1 MSNNVRTKLELLEN
15 GPSMPRKQS
24 RKRKPSKKKEQV
36 LESKIK
42 EVNDV
47 EAVPLEE
54 QNVIFKP
61 NEGPQTDFLAAGERE
76 VLYGGSAGGGK
87 SYAMLADPL
96 RYMGHSSFSGLLLRH
111 TTEELRELIFK
122 SKEIYP
128 QIWKG
133 IKWSERK
140 MQWEAPSGARLWMS
154 YLDRDDDV
162 LRYQGLAFSWIGF
175 DELTQWSTPYA
186 WNYMRSRLRS
196 VAQDLPVYMRATTN
210 PGGPGHQWVK
220 KMFIDPAPYGRSFN
234 ATDIESGNVLSY
246 PKGHSKAGQ
255 ALFKRRFIPA
265 RLSDNPYLSAQGD
278 YEAMLLSLPEHQRKQ
293 LLEGDWDIKE
303 GAAFTEF
310 DRNIHVVEPFSIPR
324 NWVKFRSCDYGYG
337 SYSGVLWFAVSPDE
351 QIIVYRELYT
361 SKVLAA
367 DLADMILDAEADDG
381 NIKYGVLDSSLW
393 HKRGDTGPSL
403 AEQMT
408 MRGCRFRPSDRSKG
422 SRISGKN
429 EIHRRLQVDEF
440 TEEPRLVFFNTCTN
454 TVSQLPSIPLDKKNP
469 EDVDTRSEDHL
480 YDALRYGIM
489 SRPRFSIFD
498 YDPMGVP
505 SSSMPVADST
515 FGY

>member
-1 MSNNVRTKLELLEN
+1 L
-15 GPSMPRKQS
+15 
-24 RKRKPSKKKEQV
+24 KKKELVQEPSIQV
-36 LESKIK
+36 
-42 EVNDV
+42 VADV
-47 EAVPLEE
+47 EAMPVEE
-54 QNVIFKP
+54 QNIVFKP
-61 NEGPQTDFLAAGERE
+61 NVGPQTDFLAAGERE

-96 RYMGHSSFSGLLLRH
+96 RYMGHPSFSGLLLRH
-111 TTEELRELIFK
+111 TTEELRELIYK

-220 KMFIDPAPYGRSFN
+220 KMFIDPAPYGKQFN

-246 PKGHSKAGQ
+246 PKGHTKSGQ
-255 ALFKRRFIPA
+255 PLFKRRFIPA

-278 YEAMLLSLPEHQRKQ
+278 YETMLLSLPEHQRKQ
-293 LLEGDWDIKE
+293 LLDGDWDIKE
-303 GAAFTEF
+303 GAAFSEF
-310 DRNIHVVEPFSIPR
+310 DRNIHVIEPFAIPR
-324 NWVKFRSCDYGYG
+324 NWVKFRACDYGYG

-351 QIIVYRELYT
+351 QIIIYRELYC
-361 SKVLAA
+361 SKVLAT

-408 MRGCRFRPSDRSKG
+408 MKGCRFRPSDRSKG
-422 SRISGKN
+422 SRVSGKN

-440 TEEPRLVFFNTCTN
+440 TEEPRLVFFNSCTN
-454 TVSQLPSIPLDKKNP
+454 TISQLPALPLDKKNP

-498 YDPMGVP
+498 YDPMGRP
-505 SSSMPVADST
+505 SSSMPMADST

>member
-1 MSNNVRTKLELLEN
+1 MSNNVRTKLELSEN
-15 GPSMPRKQS
+15 GLSMPRRQS
-24 RKRKPSKKKEQV
+24 KRRKPSKKKDSVQKPSVVEV
-36 LESKIK
+36 ERVDDEES
-42 EVNDV
+42 
-47 EAVPLEE
+47 L
-54 QNVIFKP
+54 NVVFKP
-61 NEGPQTDFLAAGERE
+61 NTGPQTQFLAAGERE

-96 RYMGHSSFSGLLLRH
+96 RYMGHPSFSGLLLRH

-122 SKEIYP
+122 SKEMYP

-196 VAQDLPVYMRATTN
+196 TAHDLPVYMRATTN

-220 KMFIDPAPYGRSFN
+220 KMFIDPAPYGKQFD

-324 NWVKFRSCDYGYG
+324 NWVKFRACDYGYG

-351 QIIVYRELYT
+351 QIIIYRELYC
-361 SKVLAA
+361 SKVLAT

-403 AEQMT
+403 AEQMI
-408 MRGCRFRPSDRSKG
+408 MKGCRFRPSDRSKG
-422 SRISGKN
+422 SRVSGKN
-429 EIHRRLQVDEF
+429 EIHRRLQIDEF
-440 TEEPRLVFFNTCTN
+440 TEAPRLVFFNTCTN
-454 TVSQLPSIPLDKKNP
+454 MVSQLPALPLDKKNP
-469 EDVDTRSEDHL
+469 EDVDTRAEDHL

-498 YDPMGVP
+498 YDPMGRP
-505 SSSMPVADST
+505 SNSMPMADST

>member
-1 MSNNVRTKLELLEN
+1 L
-15 GPSMPRKQS
+15 
-24 RKRKPSKKKEQV
+24 KKKEQV
-36 LESKIK
+36 QEPSIR
-42 EVNDV
+42 EVDDV
-47 EAVPLEE
+47 EAVPVEE
-54 QNVIFKP
+54 QNIVFRP
-61 NEGPQTDFLAAGERE
+61 NKGPQTEFLAAGERE

-96 RYMGHSSFSGLLLRH
+96 RYMGHPSFSGLLLRH

-122 SKEIYP
+122 SKEIFP

-196 VAQDLPVYMRATTN
+196 VAQDLPVFMRATTN

-220 KMFIDPAPYGRSFN
+220 KMFIDPAPYGRSFD

-246 PKGHSKAGQ
+246 PKGHNKAGQ

-278 YEAMLLSLPEHQRKQ
+278 YEAMLLSLPEHQRRQ

-303 GAAFTEF
+303 GAAFPEF
-310 DRNIHVVEPFSIPR
+310 DRNIHAIEPFNIPR

-351 QIIVYRELYT
+351 QIIIYRELYT
-361 SKVLAA
+361 SKVLAT
-367 DLADMILDAEADDG
+367 DLADMILELEANDG
-381 NIKYGVLDSSLW
+381 GMRYGVLDSSLW
-393 HKRGDTGPSL
+393 HKRGDTGPS
-403 AEQMT
+403 
-408 MRGCRFRPSDRSKG
+408 
-422 SRISGKN
+422 
-429 EIHRRLQVDEF
+429 
-440 TEEPRLVFFNTCTN
+440 
-454 TVSQLPSIPLDKKNP
+454 
-469 EDVDTRSEDHL
+469 
-480 YDALRYGIM
+480 
-489 SRPRFSIFD
+489 
-498 YDPMGVP
+498 
-505 SSSMPVADST
+505 
-515 FGY
+515 

>member
-1 MSNNVRTKLELLEN
+1 VRE
-15 GPSMPRKQS
+15 P
-24 RKRKPSKKKEQV
+24 
-36 LESKIK
+36 KIQ
-42 EVNDV
+42 EVDDI
-47 EAVPLEE
+47 EAVPVEE

-61 NEGPQTDFLAAGERE
+61 NAGPQTEFLAAGERE

-96 RYMGHSSFSGLLLRH
+96 RYMGHPSFSGLLLRH

-122 SKEIYP
+122 SKELYP

-220 KMFIDPAPYGRSFN
+220 KMFIDPAPYGRKFD
-234 ATDIESGNVLSY
+234 ATDIESGNVLTY

-265 RLSDNPYLSAQGD
+265 RLSDNPYLAEQGD
-278 YEAMLLSLPEHQRKQ
+278 YEAI
-293 LLEGDWDIKE
+293 EGDWDIKE

-310 DRNIHVVEPFSIPR
+310 DRNIHVIEPFSIPR

-351 QIIVYRELYT
+351 QIVVYRELYC
-361 SKVLAA
+361 SKVLAT
-367 DLADMILDAEADDG
+367 DLADMILDAEAEDG

-403 AEQMT
+403 AEQMI
-408 MRGCRFRPSDRSKG
+408 MKGCRWRPSDRSKG
-422 SRISGKN
+422 SRVSGKN

-454 TVSQLPSIPLDKKNP
+454 AISQLPAIPLDKRNP
-469 EDVDTRSEDHL
+469 EDVDTRAEDHL

-498 YDPMGVP
+498 YDPMGKP

>member
-1 MSNNVRTKLELLEN
+1 
-15 GPSMPRKQS
+15 
-24 RKRKPSKKKEQV
+24 
-36 LESKIK
+36 
-42 EVNDV
+42 
-47 EAVPLEE
+47 
-54 QNVIFKP
+54 
-61 NEGPQTDFLAAGERE
+61 
-76 VLYGGSAGGGK
+76 
-87 SYAMLADPL
+87 
-96 RYMGHSSFSGLLLRH
+96 
-111 TTEELRELIFK
+111 
-122 SKEIYP
+122 
-128 QIWKG
+128 
-133 IKWSERK
+133 

-220 KMFIDPAPYGRSFN
+220 KMFIDPAPYGRKFD
-234 ATDIESGNVLSY
+234 ATDIESGNVLTY

-265 RLSDNPYLSAQGD
+265 RLSDNPYLAEQGD

-310 DRNIHVVEPFSIPR
+310 DRNIHVIEPFSIPR

-351 QIIVYRELYT
+351 QIVVYRELYC
-361 SKVLAA
+361 SKVLAT
-367 DLADMILDAEADDG
+367 DLADMILDAEAEDG

-403 AEQMT
+403 AEQMI
-408 MRGCRFRPSDRSKG
+408 MKGCRWRPSDRSKG
-422 SRISGKN
+422 SRVSGKN

-454 TVSQLPSIPLDKKNP
+454 AISQLPAIPLDKRNP
-469 EDVDTRSEDHL
+469 EDVDTRAEDHL
-480 YDALRYGIM
+480 YDALRWYNVKTKI
-489 SRPRFSIFD
+489 
-498 YDPMGVP
+498 
-505 SSSMPVADST
+505 
-515 FGY
+515 

>member
-1 MSNNVRTKLELLEN
+1 
-15 GPSMPRKQS
+15 
-24 RKRKPSKKKEQV
+24 
-36 LESKIK
+36 
-42 EVNDV
+42 
-47 EAVPLEE
+47 
-54 QNVIFKP
+54 
-61 NEGPQTDFLAAGERE
+61 
-76 VLYGGSAGGGK
+76 
-87 SYAMLADPL
+87 
-96 RYMGHSSFSGLLLRH
+96 
-111 TTEELRELIFK
+111 
-122 SKEIYP
+122 
-128 QIWKG
+128 
-133 IKWSERK
+133 
-140 MQWEAPSGARLWMS
+140 
-154 YLDRDDDV
+154 
-162 LRYQGLAFSWIGF
+162 LAFSWIGF

-220 KMFIDPAPYGRSFN
+220 KMFIDPAPYGRNFN

-278 YEAMLLSLPEHQRKQ
+278 YETMLLSLPEHQRRQ

-310 DRNIHVVEPFSIPR
+310 DRNIHVIEPFKIPR
-324 NWVKFRSCDYGYG
+324 NWVKFRACDYGYG

-422 SRISGKN
+422 SRVSGKN

-440 TEEPRLVFFNTCTN
+440 TEQPRLVFFNTCTN
-454 TVSQLPSIPLDKKNP
+454 TVSQIPALPLDKKNP
-469 EDVDTRSEDHL
+469 EDVDTRAEDHL

-498 YDPMGVP
+498 YDPMGRP
-505 SSSMPVADST
+505 SNGMPMADST

>member
-1 MSNNVRTKLELLEN
+1 MKDNVRTKLELSESGL
-15 GPSMPRKQS
+15 SMPKRRYK
-24 RKRKPSKKKEQV
+24 RRKPLKKKEQV
-36 LESKIK
+36 QEPKIQ
-42 EVNDV
+42 EVSEI
-47 EAVPLEE
+47 EAVPIEE

-61 NEGPQTDFLAAGERE
+61 NAGPQTEFLAASERE

-96 RYMGHSSFSGLLLRH
+96 RYMGHPSFSGLLLRH

-122 SKEIYP
+122 SKEMYP

-196 VAQDLPVYMRATTN
+196 TAPDLPVYMRATTN

-220 KMFIDPAPYGRSFN
+220 KMFIDPAPYGKQFD
-234 ATDIESGNVLSY
+234 ATDIESGNVLTY
-246 PKGHSKAGQ
+246 PKGHSREGQ

-265 RLSDNPYLSAQGD
+265 RLSDNPYLAEQGD

-310 DRNIHVVEPFSIPR
+310 DRNIHVIEPFSIPR
-324 NWVKFRSCDYGYG
+324 NWVKFRACDYGYG

-351 QIIVYRELYT
+351 QIIVYRELYC
-361 SKVLAA
+361 SKVLAT

-403 AEQMT
+403 AEQMI
-408 MRGCRFRPSDRSKG
+408 MKGCRWRPSDRSKG
-422 SRISGKN
+422 SRVSGKN

-440 TEEPRLVFFNTCTN
+440 TEQPRLVFFNTCTN
-454 TVSQLPSIPLDKKNP
+454 TVAQLPSIPLDKKNP
-469 EDVDTRSEDHL
+469 EDVDTRAEDHL

-498 YDPMGVP
+498 YDPIGRP
-505 SSSMPVADST
+505 SSSMPMADAT

>member
-1 MSNNVRTKLELLEN
+1 L
-15 GPSMPRKQS
+15 
-24 RKRKPSKKKEQV
+24 KKKGSEQ
-36 LESKIK
+36 EPKIK
-42 EVNDV
+42 IVDEV
-47 EAVPLEE
+47 ESIPIEE

-61 NEGPQTDFLAAGERE
+61 NEGPQTEFLAASERE

-96 RYMGHSSFSGLLLRH
+96 RYMGHPSFSGLLLRH

-122 SKEIYP
+122 SKELYP

-196 VAQDLPVYMRATTN
+196 TAQDLPVYMRATTN

-220 KMFIDPAPYGRSFN
+220 KMFIDPAPYGKTFD
-234 ATDIESGNVLSY
+234 ATNIETGKPLKY
-246 PKGHSKAGQ
+246 PDGHERAGK
-255 ALFKRRFIPA
+255 ALFQRRFIPA
-265 RLSDNPYLSAQGD
+265 KLFDNPYLSAQGD

-293 LLEGDWDIKE
+293 LLEGDWDIAE

-310 DRNIHVVEPFSIPR
+310 NRDIHVIEPFDIPR

-337 SYSGVLWFAVSPDE
+337 SYSA
-351 QIIVYRELYT
+351 
-361 SKVLAA
+361 
-367 DLADMILDAEADDG
+367 
-381 NIKYGVLDSSLW
+381 LW
-393 HKRGDTGPSL
+393 HRRGDTGPSL
-403 AEQMT
+403 AEQMIQ
-408 MRGCRFRPSDRSKG
+408 RGCRFRPSDRSKG
-422 SRISGKN
+422 SRVSGKN

-440 TEEPRLVFFNTCTN
+440 TEQPRLVFFDTCTN
-454 TVSQLPSIPLDKKNP
+454 SISQLPAIPLDKRNP
-469 EDVDTRSEDHL
+469 EDVDTKAEDHI

-498 YDPMGVP
+498 YDPVGRP
-505 SSSMPVADST
+505 QSSMPVADST

>member
-1 MSNNVRTKLELLEN
+1 M
-15 GPSMPRKQS
+15 
-24 RKRKPSKKKEQV
+24 KKKELVQ
-36 LESKIK
+36 EPNIQ
-42 EVNDV
+42 EVADV
-47 EAVPLEE
+47 EAVPVSE
-54 QNVIFKP
+54 QNIVFKP
-61 NEGPQTDFLAAGERE
+61 NVGPQTDFLAAGERE

-96 RYMGHSSFSGLLLRH
+96 RYMGHPSFSGLLLRH
-111 TTEELRELIFK
+111 TTEELRELIYK

-220 KMFIDPAPYGRSFN
+220 KMFIDPAPYGKQFN

-246 PKGHSKAGQ
+246 PKGHTKSGQ
-255 ALFKRRFIPA
+255 PLFKRRFIPA

-278 YEAMLLSLPEHQRKQ
+278 YETMLLSLPEHQRKQ
-293 LLEGDWDIKE
+293 LLDGDWDIKE
-303 GAAFTEF
+303 GAAFSEF
-310 DRNIHVVEPFSIPR
+310 DRNIHVIEPFAIPR
-324 NWVKFRSCDYGYG
+324 NWVKFRACDYGYG

-351 QIIVYRELYT
+351 QIIIYRELYC

-408 MRGCRFRPSDRSKG
+408 MKGCRFRPSDRSKG
-422 SRISGKN
+422 SRVSGKN
-429 EIHRRLQVDEF
+429 EIHRRLQIDEF
-440 TEEPRLVFFNTCTN
+440 TEQPRLVFFNNCTN
-454 TVSQLPSIPLDKKNP
+454 TISQLPALPLDKKNP
-469 EDVDTRSEDHL
+469 EDVDTRAEDHL

-498 YDPMGVP
+498 YDPMGRP
-505 SSSMPVADST
+505 SSSMPMADST

>member
-1 MSNNVRTKLELLEN
+1 MK
-15 GPSMPRKQS
+15 KQ
-24 RKRKPSKKKEQV
+24 EQV
-36 LESKIK
+36 QEPKIQ
-42 EVNDV
+42 EVSDV
-47 EAVPLEE
+47 EAVPVEE
-54 QNVIFKP
+54 QNVVFKP
-61 NEGPQTDFLAAGERE
+61 NVGPQTEFLAAGERE

-96 RYMGHSSFSGLLLRH
+96 RYMGHPSFSGLLLRH

-220 KMFIDPAPYGRSFN
+220 KMFIDPAPYGRQFD

-255 ALFKRRFIPA
+255 AIYHL
-265 RLSDNPYLSAQGD
+265 
-278 YEAMLLSLPEHQRKQ
+278 
-293 LLEGDWDIKE
+293 
-303 GAAFTEF
+303 
-310 DRNIHVVEPFSIPR
+310 
-324 NWVKFRSCDYGYG
+324 
-337 SYSGVLWFAVSPDE
+337 
-351 QIIVYRELYT
+351 VYKIY
-361 SKVLAA
+361 
-367 DLADMILDAEADDG
+367 
-381 NIKYGVLDSSLW
+381 Y
-393 HKRGDTGPSL
+393 
-403 AEQMT
+403 Q
-408 MRGCRFRPSDRSKG
+408 
-422 SRISGKN
+422 
-429 EIHRRLQVDEF
+429 
-440 TEEPRLVFFNTCTN
+440 
-454 TVSQLPSIPLDKKNP
+454 
-469 EDVDTRSEDHL
+469 
-480 YDALRYGIM
+480 
-489 SRPRFSIFD
+489 
-498 YDPMGVP
+498 
-505 SSSMPVADST
+505 
-515 FGY
+515 